1 MLYLVRH
8 GETSYNA
15 EKRLQGQLDVPLNEK
30 GVRQAEAL
38 GVWLKNRGMK
48 FDALYTSRLS
58 RAYETA
64 RMIGDTLGLEPAVI
78 GGVEEIYFG
87 CFQGHTFDECARLYP
102 EAYAD
107 YLIHLAASNA
117 HGGETGREVMERA
130 REAILALPEAK
141 DGAAL
146 VVCHGAVI
154 GYLRGAV
161 MGRDLTD
168 IKDLIPKN
176 ARLVEFGEEA
186 LEKLRN
192 YK

>member
-15 EKRLQGQLDVPLNEK
+15 EGRLQGQLDVPLNEK
-30 GVRQAEAL
+30 GVRQAKAL
-38 GVWLKNRGMK
+38 GVWLKNRGMS
-48 FDALYTSRLS
+48 FDALYSSTLS
-58 RAYETA
+58 RAGETA
-64 RMIGDTLGLEPAVI
+64 RLIGESLGMEPKAVPGLE
-78 GGVEEIYFG
+78 EINFG
-87 CFQGHTFDECARLYP
+87 RFQGHTFLECARLFP
-102 EAYAD
+102 EEYAD
-107 YLIHLAASNA
+107 FLIRLAGSNA

-130 REAILALPEAK
+130 RRVVLSLPEAK
-141 DGAAL
+141 EGTAL
-146 VVCHGAVI
+146 VVTHGAVI

-168 IKDLIPKN
+168 IRDLIPRN
-176 ARLVEFGEEA
+176 AQLVEFDENA